1 MVFMTVVMVLAF
13 IFAAVELLYKNIVAG
28 VLLLILASICWAGM
42 AVVDEIKKQHDRN
55 EELWGYL
62 LEDLGK
68 IRKAIKKKDAED
80 E

>member
-1 MVFMTVVMVLAF
+1 MVFMTVIMVLAF
-13 IFAAVELLYKNIVAG
+13 ICAAIEFLYKGYNLG
-28 VLLLILASICWAGM
+28 VLLLILACVCWAGM
-42 AVVDEIKKQHDRN
+42 AVVDEIKKQRDRN

-68 IRKAIKKKDAED
+68 IRKTIKKKDAED

>member
-1 MVFMTVVMVLAF
+1 MIFMTVVMVLAF
-13 IFAAVELLYKNIVAG
+13 IFAAIELLYKNIVAG
-28 VLLLILASICWAGM
+28 VLLLILACVCWAGM
-42 AVVDEIKKQHDRN
+42 AVVDELRKQSKRQ

>member
-13 IFAAVELLYKNIVAG
+13 ICAAVEIVTQNYILG
-28 VLLLILASICWAGM
+28 VLLLILACVCWAGM

-55 EELWGYL
+55 EELWGYP

>member
-1 MVFMTVVMVLAF
+1 MIFMTVVMVLAF
-13 IFAAVELLYKNIVAG
+13 ICAAIEFLYKGYILG

-42 AVVDEIKKQHDRN
+42 AVVDELRKQSKRQ

-68 IRKAIKKKDAED
+68 IRKAIKKKDADD

>member
-1 MVFMTVVMVLAF
+1 MILMTVIMVLS
-13 IFAAVELLYKNIVAG
+13 FACAVAEMASRNWYLS
-28 VLLLILASICWAGM
+28 VLLLILSCVCGAGM
-42 AVVDEIKKQHDRN
+42 VVVDELRKQAKRN

-68 IRKAIKKKDAED
+68 IRKTIKKKDAED

>member
-1 MVFMTVVMVLAF
+1 MVFMTVIMVLAF
-13 IFAAVELLYKNIVAG
+13 ICAAVEIVTQNYILC
-28 VLLLILASICWAGM
+28 VMLLILACVCWAGM
-42 AVVDEIKKQHDRN
+42 AVVDEIKKQRDRN

>member
-1 MVFMTVVMVLAF
+1 MIFMTVVMVLAF
-13 IFAAVELLYKNIVAG
+13 ICAAIEFLYKGYILG
-28 VLLLILASICWAGM
+28 VLLLILACICWAGM
-42 AVVDEIKKQHDRN
+42 AVVDELRKQSKRQ

>member
-13 IFAAVELLYKNIVAG
+13 ICAAVEIVTQNYILG
-28 VLLLILASICWAGM
+28 VLLLILACVCWAGT
-42 AVVDEIKKQHDRN
+42 AVVDELRKQSKRQ

-68 IRKAIKKKDAED
+68 IRKAIKKKDTDD

>member
-1 MVFMTVVMVLAF
+1 MILMTIIMVISFLCA
-13 IFAAVELLYKNIVAG
+13 IVELVLMHGTMG
-28 VLLLILASICWAGM
+28 VMLLILSCVCGAGM
-42 AVVDEIKKQHDRN
+42 TIVDELRKQAKRN